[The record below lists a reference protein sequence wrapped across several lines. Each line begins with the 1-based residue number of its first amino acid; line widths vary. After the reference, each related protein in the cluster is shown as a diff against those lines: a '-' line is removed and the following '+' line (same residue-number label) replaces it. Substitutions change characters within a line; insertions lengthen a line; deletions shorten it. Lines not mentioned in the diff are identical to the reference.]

1 MARIK
6 ENPAAALAAKRE
18 PREVVTTFEGLV
30 AALAREIGKLRA
42 VDTYLNDDGKRRL
55 RACETIGFLA
65 DFCES
70 AAGLTETALYDEL
83 GDDADA
89 VRDILMAIERI
100 EKLEEKRP

>member
-1 MARIK
+1 MARAK
-6 ENPAAALAAKRE
+6 PAEAAQHRKE
-18 PREVVTTFEGLV
+18 PREIVTTFEGLV

-65 DFCES
+65 EFCES
-70 AAGLTETALYDEL
+70 AADLTETALYDEL

-100 EKLEEKRP
+100 EKLEAKA